1 MHAHWQSPPS
11 LSQLLAARPIA
22 HTPPAHVV
30 RRIVA
35 DNTTPEN
42 DPAVVARGAA
52 RRDAKALIQH
62 DRAALLEALRAA
74 GPGAKV
80 STTALAR
87 DHGMSP
93 QRAGIL
99 LFNLASSG
107 LVQMHKSIRC
117 TQWSIA

>member
-1 MHAHWQSPPS
+1 MHAHWQAPPS

-30 RRIVA
+30 RCIVA

-42 DPAVVARGAA
+42 DPAVA
-52 RRDAKALIQH
+52 RRSAKRDAMALIQH
-62 DRAALLEALRAA
+62 DRAALLAALRDA

-93 QRAGIL
+93 QRAGVL
-99 LFNLASSG
+99 LSNLASSG